1 MTTTTQSGHIIQI
14 YKSRKTI
21 IAHLKNQ
28 GYDVSSY
35 DGFSINDVHILSQTK
50 QLDMLFVASDQ
61 KKAYVKYHLA
71 KTLRL
76 DNIQNEYI
84 EDLFNLEEVLTKKD
98 DLIIIMKDEP
108 NESLV
113 KSLKNIW
120 EQDGIFVNVFNI
132 QRLQYNVMEHALVP
146 PHEVLSKEAALLV
159 KKKYNITD
167 DSQIPDISRF
177 SPVAQAIG
185 MRPGDLCKIT
195 RPSKTA
201 INTEFYRI
209 CSA

>member
-1 MTTTTQSGHIIQI
+1 MASQSGHIIQI
-14 YKSRKTI
+14 YKSRQTI
-21 IAHLKNQ
+21 ITHLYNQ
-28 GYDVSSY
+28 KYDVSSY
-35 DGFSINDVHILSQTK
+35 EGFSINEVHTLFQTK
-50 QLDMLFVASDQ
+50 QLDMLFVNNTNN
-61 KKAYVKYHLA
+61 KKAYVKYHLG
-71 KTLRL
+71 KTLRQE
-76 DNIQNEYI
+76 NISEYI
-84 EDLFNLEEVLTKKD
+84 EDLINLEEVLTKMD

-132 QRLQYNVMEHALVP
+132 QRLQYNVLEHELVP
-146 PHEVLSKEAALLV
+146 PHQVLTNAEALEF

-167 DSQIPDISRF
+167 DSQLPDISRF